1 LLVSV
6 IINSFNYAQYIEEA
20 IDSVLSQD
28 FALDQMEILVVDDGS
43 TDDTEIRVRKY
54 GSRVKYLYKPNG
66 GQASALNLGFDNAQG
81 QIIALLDADDFWLPN
96 KIKRVVREFQANPK
110 VGMVYH
116 RLVELDSD
124 SGVRSDASFSAISGV
139 VCQNRRDLLCYML
152 YPTSALAFRRNVLV
166 PLLPIPNALTI
177 QADAFLA
184 GLIIFLAPVAAVN
197 EVLAVYRI
205 HGKNLFHLPNRTT
218 NPDVIRRRVETRKV
232 LIDSINARL
241 QIRDDALSKPMVGT
255 WLTRLNLMQETDEFS
270 LSAPNRLRLFRHLY
284 QENRC
289 YMQRLSFR
297 HILFNY
303 ARTFASLIL
312 GYETLEKFDQRH
324 RKAQLAVK

>member
-1 LLVSV
+1 M

-28 FALDQMEILVVDDGS
+28 FAMDQIEILVVDDGS
-43 TDDTEIRVRKY
+43 TDDTEVRVRKY
-54 GSRVKYLYKPNG
+54 GSRVKYLYKSNG

-96 KIKRVVREFQANPK
+96 KIERVVREFQANPE

-116 RLVELDSD
+116 RLLELDSD
-124 SGVRSDASFSAISGV
+124 SGVRSDASFSAISGII
-139 VCQNRRDLLCYML
+139 CQNRRDLLSYMV

-166 PLLPIPNALTI
+166 PLLPIPKTLTI
-177 QADAFLA
+177 QADAYLA
-184 GLIIFLAPVAAVN
+184 GLVIFLAPILAVS
-197 EVLAVYRI
+197 ESLAVYRI
-205 HGKNLFHLPNRTT
+205 HGKNLFHLPSGEP
-218 NPDVIRRRVETRKV
+218 NPDVIRRRIETRRI

-241 QIRDDALSKPMVGT
+241 PIRDDGLSKPMVDT
-255 WLTRLNLMQETDEFS
+255 WLKRLNLMQEADEFTR
-270 LSAPNRLRLFRHLY
+270 SAPNRLRLFRHLY

-289 YMQRLSFR
+289 YMPRLSFR

-312 GYETLEKFDQRH
+312 GYEALGKFDQRH
-324 RKAQLAVK
+324 RRTRSLK

>member
-1 LLVSV
+1 V

-28 FALDQMEILVVDDGS
+28 FPRDQMEILVVDDGS
-43 TDDTEIRVRKY
+43 TDDTEVRVRKY
-54 GSRVKYLYKPNG
+54 GSRLKYLYKPNG

-81 QIIALLDADDFWLPN
+81 QIILLLDADDFWLPN
-96 KIKRVVREFQANPK
+96 KIERVVREFQANPQ

-139 VCQNRRDLLCYML
+139 VCQNRRDLLSYML

-166 PLLPIPNALTI
+166 PLLPIPDALVI

-184 GLIIFLAPVAAVN
+184 SLIIFLAPVVAVN
-197 EVLAVYRI
+197 ETLAVYRI
-205 HGKNLFHLPNRTT
+205 HGKNLFYLPSGEQNS
-218 NPDVIRRRVETRKV
+218 DVIRRRVETRRV
-232 LIDSINARL
+232 LIDSIKSRL
-241 QIRDDALSKPMVGT
+241 PIQDDGLSKPMLDT
-255 WLTRLNLMQETDEFS
+255 WLMRLHLTQEADEFS

-284 QENRC
+284 QENTC
-289 YMQRLSFR
+289 FMPRLSFR

-312 GYETLEKFDQRH
+312 GYQGLGKFDQRH
-324 RKAQLAVK
+324 RKVQLSLK